1 MNNGSQNA
9 YLTRIATEQVN
20 EQSARLDSLNGQQIA
35 ALMNQM
41 DAQVSAAVAEAVEP
55 IGLAIEEIA
64 KRLQRSGRL
73 FYIGAGTSGRLGV
86 LDASECPPTFGV
98 TPDMIQGIIAGGDR
112 ALRHALEGAEDDA
125 AQSRR
130 DLMEKGLKADD
141 TVVAISA
148 SGYAPYCV
156 GALDYARELGAL
168 AISLCCNVNTILSN
182 HADIAIEVP
191 TGAEVLMGSTRLKA
205 GTATKMVLNMLS
217 TGAMVRTGRVYK
229 NLMVDM
235 RASNSKL
242 RDRAARIV
250 GHATGADF
258 QEAQE
263 LIVRAKGNTKAAI
276 VMKTANVNLED
287 AEGALQNNEGW
298 ISKALQELGAHT

>member
-20 EQSARLDSLNGQQIA
+20 EQSARLDSINGQQIA

-86 LDASECPPTFGV
+86 LDASECPPTLGV

-125 AQSRR
+125 VVGVVEDGEFDAFVGEDV
-130 DLMEKGLKADD
+130 DLAAAGLGGDVLAAAFGD
-141 TVVAISA
+141 
-148 SGYAPYCV
+148 
-156 GALDYARELGAL
+156 GAR
-168 AISLCCNVNTILSN
+168 
-182 HADIAIEVP
+182 HA
-191 TGAEVLMGSTRLKA
+191 
-205 GTATKMVLNMLS
+205 
-217 TGAMVRTGRVYK
+217 
-229 NLMVDM
+229 
-235 RASNSKL
+235 
-242 RDRAARIV
+242 
-250 GHATGADF
+250 
-258 QEAQE
+258 
-263 LIVRAKGNTKAAI
+263 
-276 VMKTANVNLED
+276 
-287 AEGALQNNEGW
+287 
-298 ISKALQELGAHT
+298 